1 MSLHRSSFIFSKRSE
16 RNTDFFLQPTG
27 EPNAYANVYANISID
42 YSKLHVT
49 PDVMLHVLSGN
60 SAGARLLR
68 PLNVCVALL
77 LIA

>member
-1 MSLHRSSFIFSKRSE
+1 MKALPATYRLK
-16 RNTDFFLQPTG
+16 LPQPAG

-60 SAGARLLR
+60 AAGACSSQLLT
-68 PLNVCVALL
+68 LCTMLL